1 MSSDSSQEQKPQEQA
16 PDAVAQQHAE
26 LKAAT
31 HELQRYLSD
40 DIAPLTAAE
49 FFEELLP
56 GSPEI
61 AARVIADWVSGQLSR
76 PGGGVLASD
85 LVYHSLR
92 KLYLLAEFELLPR
105 EQLLR
110 YIQGASRYLVQACP
124 VAERDDLK
132 LRLSRLGE
140 GESAATTS
148 RAKYLHGA
156 GGGGSQ
162 EGDGT
167 GLGGGAG
174 AAAGALAAA
183 ASKLGPVASSKLGPM
198 ASSTLGPVGS
208 GAAPGP
214 PPTAQQIEKGTRALS
229 LLLDRLSAIKI
240 PENAKLSDSP
250 DVGSFAQLL
259 TTAAL
264 DSQSETELGKNME
277 KIRGTGNAAPMGQ
290 VFRALGWNLPGW
302 TSVGPAGEVVA
313 PAGRS
318 LEAMNKIVALAPDS
332 QERAKRW
339 GEMIYA
345 AIEQLNEGRL
355 AQTVSILEAAKSLIA
370 QKHPDPTIVGQ
381 VLAQAE
387 GAISE
392 QVIRK
397 LVDIPGKHALLR
409 LVLDFFP
416 GMRAGAIL
424 DELDGEPRR
433 ERRKLILALLEVH
446 GESCRDAILD
456 RLRAITAGER
466 QDPLGY
472 YGRNLAFLLRRI
484 ARKGHHRLEEELALL
499 EKMIEKGQ
507 PGMSAKEAIG
517 ALGQMR
523 ERTAE
528 CALLDRLHEMETE
541 LARGGDQESWEL
553 LDRLCAALA
562 RHGSQQSIRAV
573 AAHAFKRQPAFG
585 DTMARLEHLG
595 WIDLSVD
602 PEQLSIL
609 LSTIRDLMPKKLLGF
624 SMKRPPADLAP
635 LVHAVSG
642 TPSMEV
648 RSVLEAVAHAMRNH
662 PLGEQ
667 ASKALAKLAPKA
679 TAPAA
684 SSETLSGDLELFGL
698 AGLLQSLQGSESTGE
713 LTILDRQHA
722 AVGSMGLSKG
732 RITKCEAGKLTGM
745 EAAYLLFEKPVPG
758 TFSFRSTTAVQ
769 TPRDARNRV
778 FDPMEVILEGARRHD
793 EYKRACAIAPDG
805 LRLEPAGIAAVR
817 PEDEES
823 PDLAS
828 DVWDRASKGL
838 TPDACEHEIAIDP
851 FRVRRLYAWW
861 IEQGAL
867 RARTA

>member
-1 MSSDSSQEQKPQEQA
+1 MSNDPSQERKPHEPA
-16 PDAVAQQHAE
+16 PDTVAQQHAE

-61 AARVIADWVSGQLSR
+61 AARVIADWVSGQLNR

-105 EQLLR
+105 EQMLR

-148 RAKYLHGA
+148 RAKYLHG
-156 GGGGSQ
+156 GGGSSP
-162 EGDGT
+162 EGESGA
-167 GLGGGAG
+167 AG

-183 ASKLGPVASSKLGPM
+183 AAKLGPVASSKLGPM
-198 ASSTLGPVGS
+198 SSSTLGPVGS
-208 GAAPGP
+208 GAP
-214 PPTAQQIEKGTRALS
+214 PPALPTAQQIERGTRALS
-229 LLLDRLSAIKI
+229 LLLDRLSTVKI

-277 KIRGTGNAAPMGQ
+277 KVRGTGNAAPMGQ

-302 TSVGPAGEVVA
+302 ASVGPEGEVVA
-313 PAGRS
+313 PTGRS

-433 ERRKLILALLEVH
+433 DRRKLILALLEVH
-446 GESCRDAILD
+446 GEACRDAILD
-456 RLRAITAGER
+456 RVRAITAGER
-466 QDPLGY
+466 QDPLGH

-484 ARKGHHRLEEELALL
+484 PRKGHHRLEDELALL

-507 PGMSAKEAIG
+507 PSMSAKEAIG

-528 CALLDRLHEMETE
+528 GALLHRLHEMEAE
-541 LARGGDQESWEL
+541 LSRGGGDQESWEL

-562 RHGSQQSIRAV
+562 RHGSQQSIRAI
-573 AAHAFKRQPAFG
+573 AAHAFKRQHAFG

-595 WIDLSVD
+595 WVDLSVD

-642 TPSMEV
+642 TPTMEV
-648 RSVLEAVAHAMRNH
+648 RSVLEAVAHALRNH

-679 TAPAA
+679 TAPAGG
-684 SSETLSGDLELFGL
+684 SETLSGDLELFGL

-713 LTILDRQHA
+713 LTIVDRQHA
-722 AVGSMGLSKG
+722 TLGTMGLSKG
-732 RITKCEAGKLTGM
+732 RITKCEAGKLTGA

-758 TFSFRSTTAVQ
+758 TFTFRSTSAAQ
-769 TPRDARNRV
+769 TPRDGKNRV
-778 FDPMEVILEGARRHD
+778 LEPMEVILEGARRHD

-828 DVWDRASKGL
+828 DVWNRAAKGL
-838 TPDACEHEIAIDP
+838 TPEACEHEIAIDP